1 MKNQVNSN
9 IHISIEHKLVLIRF
23 YYSYFI
29 LDLINEWKI
38 KILLSSCFFRH
49 HM

>member
-1 MKNQVNSN
+1 MKKQVNSN
-9 IHISIEHKLVLIRF
+9 IHILIEHKSDIIRI

-29 LDLINEWKI
+29 LDLINGWKI